1 MSCSEF
7 SRLCEEVE
15 CLSSRVTYQL
25 INMYPK
31 LQPLKNDLDTL
42 QDELVGII
50 RELPSE
56 VSREQRRLKSNFGES
71 DQLREES
78 REAVVEVPFKDPP
91 QRLARISRRHGR
103 KEVDEDDS
111 EDKDTVVEEDEN
123 EETVEEEIGFLV
135 SGSQRGRKAWLNARR
150 GRQ

>member
-25 INMYPK
+25 LNTKPE
-31 LQPLKNDLDTL
+31 LHRLKNDLDTL

-56 VSREQRRLKSNFGES
+56 VSREQRRLLNFNRRYFEKME
-71 DQLREES
+71 REFQ
-78 REAVVEVPFKDPP
+78 AIN
-91 QRLARISRRHGR
+91 RLAAQGARNGACRVRCELCNKQCNSKEELERHRVGVHGI
-103 KEVDEDDS
+103 K
-111 EDKDTVVEEDEN
+111 
-123 EETVEEEIGFLV
+123 
-135 SGSQRGRKAWLNARR
+135 
-150 GRQ
+150 